1 MAGSMEARQVGHGF
15 NPREEQLVGHFLRK
29 KLKGQMEANCE
40 IPELFIYDWEPP
52 DLFILYDVLSSEPS
66 AGRECFF
73 FCPRGRKRKTKWGF
87 WKETGIERVVRA
99 DTGKPM
105 GTKRYFVYY
114 EGRQPKGRWTDVTMR
129 EYHLK
134 LDVSD
139 SEISDPTALVLCRI
153 MKGKSKKAKSATAS
167 ASTDLSGL
175 SNLNSAQATPGV
187 TIESDYPTEMLNTS
201 LPDWNLPIPDQQPQ
215 TYKEQCLCYDDNWHV
230 DEPND
235 GRCYIPYSLSNGI
248 NVTDLSNSDESTG
261 QTQTCKEQHLAYDD
275 NQHVDGPSDKHCD
288 MPNSPSGG
296 IDLEDLLNSD

>member
-1 MAGSMEARQVGHGF
+1 MEARQTGHGF
-15 NPREEQLVGHFLRK
+15 NPREEELVGHFLRK

-66 AGRECFF
+66 DGRECFF

-114 EGRQPKGRWTDVTMR
+114 EGRQPKGRWTDVMMR

-139 SEISDPTALVLCRI
+139 SEISDPTA
-153 MKGKSKKAKSATAS
+153 
-167 ASTDLSGL
+167 L

-187 TIESDYPTEMLNTS
+187 TIESDYPTETLNTGLPDWNLPITIES
-201 LPDWNLPIPDQQPQ
+201 DYPTETLNTGLPDWNLPIPDQQPQ
-215 TYKEQCLCYDDNWHV
+215 TCKEQCLCYDDNWHV
-230 DEPND
+230 DVPSD
-235 GRCYIPYSLSNGI
+235 GHCYIPYSLSDGI
-248 NVTDLSNSDESTG
+248 NVTDLLNSDESTG

-275 NQHVDGPSDKHCD
+275 NQHVDGPSNERCD
-288 MPNSPSGG
+288 TPNSPSGG